1 MLQPAL
7 KFLRRHWHEL
17 GLVPAIVAGAYLTF
31 GWSELAVLQ
40 RLLLLNF
47 IVVLLHQL
55 EEYRLPGG
63 FPAVA
68 NLVLL
73 RSPTPDRYPVN
84 QNSAMVANVFFAYLF
99 YLLPVFLPDVI
110 WLGLGPVLIGAVVQ
124 LVGHGI
130 VINRKLGSFYN
141 PGLATT
147 VLGHVPVARRTSIGF
162 PPMAW
167 RPDGIGCSRAPTR
180 FRSCFSTSACS
191 RSEFSAIRTH
201 RTRSMRMRCNAEES
215 SRSSRRR
222 RGGAM
227 SSRPKQRPGFA
238 QRPLGDEM

>member
-1 MLQPAL
+1 MAVL

-17 GLVPAIVAGAYLTF
+17 GLLPAIGAGLYLA
-31 GWSELAVLQ
+31 WDWAELAVLP

-55 EEYRLPGG
+55 EEYRWPGG

-73 RSPTPDRYPVN
+73 RSATPDRYPVN
-84 QNSAMVANVFFAYLF
+84 QHSAMVANLLFAYGF
-99 YLLPVFLPDVI
+99 YLLPVFRPDVI

-130 VINRKLGSFYN
+130 VINAKLRSLYN

-147 VLGHVPVARRTSIGF
+147 VLGHVPVGGAYVYQLWANGSATL
-162 PPMAW
+162 W
-167 RPDGIGCSRAPTR
+167 DGALAVAYAVSFMLLNFGVL
-180 FRSCFSTSACS
+180 
-191 RSEFSAIRTH
+191 EIRILGD
-201 RTRSMRMRCNAEES
+201 RNSPYPFDEDEM
-215 SRSSRRR
+215 R
-222 RGGAM
+222 RGGIVEKFTAL
-227 SSRPKQRPGFA
+227 RQHTEPVA
-238 QRPLGDEM
+238 